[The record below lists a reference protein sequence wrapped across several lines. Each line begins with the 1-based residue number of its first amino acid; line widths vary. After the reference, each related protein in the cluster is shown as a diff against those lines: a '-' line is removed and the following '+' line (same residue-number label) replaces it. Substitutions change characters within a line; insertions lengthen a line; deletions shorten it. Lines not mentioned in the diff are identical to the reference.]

1 MGRRIDWYDDPAAPE
16 VNSIKPSAGAF
27 VRDEDGRIL
36 LIRRDDNG
44 NWSMPGGAM
53 DPGESLTDCAVRE
66 TLEETGITVAVT
78 GLVGIWTDPLHR
90 IEYTSDGEVRQEFT
104 IIYAGRYLNGE
115 PTPSKES
122 LSVEWVDAS
131 KVLSLQMDRSQRMR
145 LDWALNERWPHID
158 QGQISA

>member
-1 MGRRIDWYDDPAAPE
+1 MGRRIDWYDDPAAPA

-27 VRDEDGRIL
+27 VRDGSGRVL

-66 TLEETGITVAVT
+66 TLEETGITVAIT
-78 GLVGIWTDPLHR
+78 DLVGIWTDPLHR

-104 IIYAGRYLNGE
+104 VIYAGQYLSGE

-122 LSVEWVDAS
+122 LSVEWVDAD
-131 KVLSLQMDRSQRMR
+131 KVPSLQMDRSQRVR
-145 LDWALNERWPHID
+145 IEWALTERWPRID
-158 QGQISA
+158 PLHAAG